1 MSNPSSVLQHDS
13 WSEVRASD
21 QVIRYQRAGA
31 GRGRTVLVLRSVRAD
46 GGDAPPS
53 PALLEALGARFRL
66 LMPEL
71 PAGGTNLAGRLA
83 LFLDGLG
90 MADLAVLAFGDLCL
104 PALELALL
112 GRDQVARLALVTGGG
127 TDLPDLDGALV
138 TSPGQAVPLVLVR
151 DAGHGVDDLPEL
163 VRFLGD
169 PTSEWPLARPRQ

>member
-1 MSNPSSVLQHDS
+1 MSNPLSVLQHDS

-21 QVIRYQRAGA
+21 QVIRYRRTGA
-31 GRGRTVLVLRSVRAD
+31 GRTVLVLRSVQPD
-46 GGDAPPS
+46 GGDATPF

-71 PAGGTNLAGRLA
+71 PAGGTNLAARLA

-90 MADLAVLAFGDLCL
+90 MADLAVLAFDDLCL

-112 GRDQVARLALVTGGG
+112 GRDQVARLALVTDGE

-138 TSPGQAVPLVLVR
+138 TASGQAVPLVLAR
-151 DAGHGVDDLPEL
+151 DAGGRVADLPEL

-169 PTSEWPLARPRQ
+169 PTPE

>member
-21 QVIRYQRAGA
+21 QVIRYRRAGT
-31 GRGRTVLVLRSVRAD
+31 GRTVLVLRSVQAD
-46 GGDAPPS
+46 ERDGAPIS
-53 PALLEALGARFRL
+53 ALLEALSARFRL

-71 PAGGTNLAGRLA
+71 PAGGTNLAARLA

-112 GRDQVARLALVTGGG
+112 GRDQVARLALVTDGHA
-127 TDLPDLDGALV
+127 DLPDLDGALV
-138 TSPGQAVPLVLVR
+138 TAPGQAVPLVLVR
-151 DAGHGVDDLPEL
+151 DAGRGVDDVPEL
-163 VRFLGD
+163 VRFLAD